1 MKTNKHEAAGRVCLR
16 TGRVTSGVH
25 YLRGTMARGSYFVP
39 KKVATLQICWMGF
52 PSLSVL
58 KIPQVGVLNATIIK
72 LENNVGLCDKD
83 TPAQFCKQSHLST
96 FCLCKD
102 LIRGGGVFFLLVGK
116 NG

>member
-39 KKVATLQICWMGF
+39 KKVATLQIFWMGF
-52 PSLSVL
+52 PSLSIL
-58 KIPQVGVLNATIIK
+58 KIPRVGVLNATIIK

-102 LIRGGGVFFLLVGK
+102 LIRGVFFFLLVGK